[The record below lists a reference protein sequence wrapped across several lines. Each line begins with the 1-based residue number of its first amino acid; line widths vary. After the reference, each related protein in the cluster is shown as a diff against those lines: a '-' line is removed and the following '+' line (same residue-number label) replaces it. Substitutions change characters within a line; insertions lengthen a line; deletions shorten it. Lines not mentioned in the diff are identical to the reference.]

1 MMPLMRGAWSQVNIY
16 IYIARERERE
26 RERTWTQVGIGE
38 NGSPE
43 KPKDEK
49 HVGVDSLSSGMDL
62 SILYLRELKI
72 KRLVA
77 RPP

>member
-1 MMPLMRGAWSQVNIY
+1 VVRGAKLIY
-16 IYIARERERE
+16 IYIYIYIERERERE
-26 RERTWTQVGIGE
+26 RERRTWTKVGIGE

-49 HVGVDSLSSGMDL
+49 HVGVDSLTSGMDL